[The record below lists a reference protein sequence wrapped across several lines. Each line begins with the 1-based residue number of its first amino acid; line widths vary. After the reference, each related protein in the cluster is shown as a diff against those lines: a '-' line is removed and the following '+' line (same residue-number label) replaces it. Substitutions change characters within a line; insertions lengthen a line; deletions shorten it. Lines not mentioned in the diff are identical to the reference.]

1 MDATMLASSVL
12 SGVVSVPMDF
22 YLGLERT
29 FQDLNLSDGGRGI
42 QSRNMHDDVRVG
54 RAVYQAFRDRNK
66 IAKIVNII
74 IDDSLQY
81 LPEPALRKVYDKLIG
96 NATSMTSRTA
106 TQLTLSSYLG
116 SKVISGV
123 MLSFISRVPLRGL
136 TGGLTGGVI
145 AQGVISRA
153 CEASRRLQ
161 IQNPGLCENCGLTTT
176 TCSISCSKNPCKTS
190 SKWVKCYVKTPQPP
204 ENLLMLSK
212 LIRLLRKLIAEVSG
226 GLVLMAMVVGIFL
239 AATLNEGAM
248 RIIAPL
254 LVLVVGLVVYGLTWL
269 IAEKP
274 DRR

>member
-1 MDATMLASSVL
+1 MDATILASSVL

-42 QSRNMHDDVRVG
+42 QSRNMHDDLRVG

-81 LPEPALRKVYDKLIG
+81 LPEPALRKVYDKLIS

-123 MLSFISRVPLRGL
+123 MLSFISRVTLRGV
-136 TGGLTGGVI
+136 TGDLTGGVI

-161 IQNPGLCENCGLTTT
+161 TQ
-176 TCSISCSKNPCKTS
+176 
-190 SKWVKCYVKTPQPP
+190 
-204 ENLLMLSK
+204 
-212 LIRLLRKLIAEVSG
+212 
-226 GLVLMAMVVGIFL
+226 
-239 AATLNEGAM
+239 
-248 RIIAPL
+248 
-254 LVLVVGLVVYGLTWL
+254 
-269 IAEKP
+269 KP
-274 DRR
+274 

>member
-1 MDATMLASSVL
+1 MDAKMLASSVL

-29 FQDLNLSDGGRGI
+29 FQDLNLSDGGRRI
-42 QSRNMHDDVRVG
+42 QSRNMNDDVRVG

-81 LPEPALRKVYDKLIG
+81 LPDPALRKVYDKLIG
-96 NATSMTSRTA
+96 NATSMTSRTT

-116 SKVISGV
+116 SKIVSGV
-123 MLSFISRVPLRGL
+123 MLSLISRLAFRGL

-161 IQNPGLCENCGLTTT
+161 RQNPELWRKLRINDYDMLYFMFEEPLQNFIKMGEMLR
-176 TCSISCSKNPCKTS
+176 KNPS
-190 SKWVKCYVKTPQPP
+190 ASREFINAIEIY
-204 ENLLMLSK
+204 
-212 LIRLLRKLIAEVSG
+212 
-226 GLVLMAMVVGIFL
+226 
-239 AATLNEGAM
+239 
-248 RIIAPL
+248 
-254 LVLVVGLVVYGLTWL
+254 
-269 IAEKP
+269 
-274 DRR
+274 

>member
-1 MDATMLASSVL
+1 MHAKMLASSVL

-29 FQDLNLSDGGRGI
+29 FQDLNLSDGGRRI
-42 QSRNMHDDVRVG
+42 QSRNMNDDVRVG

-81 LPEPALRKVYDKLIG
+81 LPDPALRKVYDKLIG
-96 NATSMTSRTA
+96 NATSMTSRTT

-116 SKVISGV
+116 SKIVSGV
-123 MLSFISRVPLRGL
+123 MLSLISRLAFRGL

-161 IQNPGLCENCGLTTT
+161 RQNPELWRKLRINDYDMLYFMFEEPLQNFIKMGEMLR
-176 TCSISCSKNPCKTS
+176 KNPS
-190 SKWVKCYVKTPQPP
+190 ASREFINAIEIY
-204 ENLLMLSK
+204 
-212 LIRLLRKLIAEVSG
+212 
-226 GLVLMAMVVGIFL
+226 
-239 AATLNEGAM
+239 
-248 RIIAPL
+248 
-254 LVLVVGLVVYGLTWL
+254 
-269 IAEKP
+269 
-274 DRR
+274 

>member
-81 LPEPALRKVYDKLIG
+81 LPEPTLRKVYDKLIG
-96 NATSMTSRTA
+96 NATSITSRT
-106 TQLTLSSYLG
+106 TMQLTLSSYLG
-116 SKVISGV
+116 SKVVSGV
-123 MLSFISRVPLRGL
+123 MLSLISHIALRGL

-161 IQNPGLCENCGLTTT
+161 MQNPELWRKLRINDYDMLYFMFEEPLQNFIKMGEMLR
-176 TCSISCSKNPCKTS
+176 KNPSASREFINAIET
-190 SKWVKCYVKTPQPP
+190 Y
-204 ENLLMLSK
+204 
-212 LIRLLRKLIAEVSG
+212 
-226 GLVLMAMVVGIFL
+226 
-239 AATLNEGAM
+239 
-248 RIIAPL
+248 
-254 LVLVVGLVVYGLTWL
+254 
-269 IAEKP
+269 
-274 DRR
+274 

>member
-74 IDDSLQY
+74 IDDSLHY
-81 LPEPALRKVYDKLIG
+81 LPETALRKVYDKLTG

-123 MLSFISRVPLRGL
+123 MLSFISRVALRGL

-161 IQNPGLCENCGLTTT
+161 MQNPELWRKLRINDYDMLYFMFEEPLQNFIKMGEMLR
-176 TCSISCSKNPCKTS
+176 KNPSASREFINAIET
-190 SKWVKCYVKTPQPP
+190 Y
-204 ENLLMLSK
+204 
-212 LIRLLRKLIAEVSG
+212 
-226 GLVLMAMVVGIFL
+226 
-239 AATLNEGAM
+239 
-248 RIIAPL
+248 
-254 LVLVVGLVVYGLTWL
+254 
-269 IAEKP
+269 
-274 DRR
+274 